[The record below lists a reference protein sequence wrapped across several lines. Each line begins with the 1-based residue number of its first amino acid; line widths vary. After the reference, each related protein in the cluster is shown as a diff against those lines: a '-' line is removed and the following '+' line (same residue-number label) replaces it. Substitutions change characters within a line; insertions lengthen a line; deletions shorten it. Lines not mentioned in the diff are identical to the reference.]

1 MQEKETCPE
10 LSLFASEDELLN
22 MSRAAPR
29 VNTQRLLLLW
39 VYLWNSIKTWHVT
52 KIKMIYLAFLLL
64 LWRNRQSE
72 FFWSDSAEPRISV
85 DHKQWPTL
93 LIPLTF
99 TFTIRHKLRHGFN
112 GEFYW
117 YKNICWDTIIIAI
130 VVSAFTP
137 TKHDILLVAQK
148 AMIYGPHDRW
158 RNVICPLW
166 IDFITIH
173 QVPPSCRSVAL
184 NHHQV

>member
-1 MQEKETCPE
+1 MSWTFTFRFRGWASKHVQGSTSSEYPE
-10 LSLFASEDELLN
+10 AVVIVGVSLE
-22 MSRAAPR
+22 
-29 VNTQRLLLLW
+29 W
-39 VYLWNSIKTWHVT
+39 KTWHVT
-52 KIKMIYLAFLLL
+52 KIEMIYLAFLLL

-173 QVPPSCRSVAL
+173 QVTPSCRSVAL
-184 NHHQV
+184 KHHQV